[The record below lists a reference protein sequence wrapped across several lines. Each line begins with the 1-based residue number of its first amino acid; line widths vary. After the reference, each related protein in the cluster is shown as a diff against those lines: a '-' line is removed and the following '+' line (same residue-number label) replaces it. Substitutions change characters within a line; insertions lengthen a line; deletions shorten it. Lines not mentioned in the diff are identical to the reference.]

1 MRAQLWKNAQ
11 IHDLFFVFLRNLTP
25 CLHHSNSGTGRHLQ
39 IDYIRHMHTKNRI
52 LQVFA
57 KRFKTTGVWGRAGC
71 QTHTHTH
78 TYTHTHTHTRTH
90 THTHTHTRTHSALH
104 DDVRMEERFLL
115 EGSRLRDDKGNVF
128 RRSEHP
134 HERSLLA
141 TLHTI
146 NLLNKL
152 MELLNNVSLSS

>member
-1 MRAQLWKNAQ
+1 MDK
-11 IHDLFFVFLRNLTP
+11 FLQ
-25 CLHHSNSGTGRHLQ
+25 SGLKPQVSEEGRG
-39 IDYIRHMHTKNRI
+39 
-52 LQVFA
+52 A
-57 KRFKTTGVWGRAGC
+57 K
-71 QTHTHTH
+71 HTHTH
-78 TYTHTHTHTRTH
+78 
-90 THTHTHTRTHSALH
+90 THSALH